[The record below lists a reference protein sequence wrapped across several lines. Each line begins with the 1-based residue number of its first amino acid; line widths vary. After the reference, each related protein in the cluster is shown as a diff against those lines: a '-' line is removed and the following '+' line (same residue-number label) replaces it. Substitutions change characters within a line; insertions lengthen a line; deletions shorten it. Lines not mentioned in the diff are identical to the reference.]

1 MGKFPMT
8 PEGLKKLEAE
18 LKKIYEVDRPA
29 NVRAIQEAR
38 EQGDLS
44 ENAGYKCAKEEQSM
58 IAGRIA
64 YLEGRAANAQV
75 IDPAK
80 LSGDHVVF
88 GAKVSLEDLDTGG
101 RVVYRL
107 VGEDE
112 ADIKQ
117 GSISIT
123 SPIARGLIRRQVG
136 EQVNI
141 VTPSGTRKILILS
154 VEF

>member
-1 MGKFPMT
+1 MAKFPMT
-8 PEGLKKLEAE
+8 PEGLKKLEAD

-64 YLEGRAANAQV
+64 YLQGRIANAMV

-80 LSGDHVVF
+80 LSGDQVVF

-112 ADIKQ
+112 ADFNQ

>member
-1 MGKFPMT
+1 M
-8 PEGLKKLEAE
+8 
-18 LKKIYEVDRPA
+18 
-29 NVRAIQEAR
+29 
-38 EQGDLS
+38 
-44 ENAGYKCAKEEQSM
+44 
-58 IAGRIA
+58 
-64 YLEGRAANAQV
+64 V

-80 LSGDHVVF
+80 LSGDRVVF

-141 VTPSGTRKILILS
+141 VTPSGIRKILILG

>member
-1 MGKFPMT
+1 MAKFPMT
-8 PEGLKKLEAE
+8 PEGLKKLETD

-64 YLEGRAANAQV
+64 YLQGRIANAMV

-80 LSGDHVVF
+80 LSGDQVVF

-101 RVVYRL
+101 RIVYRL

-112 ADIKQ
+112 ADINQ

-141 VTPSGTRKILILS
+141 VTPSGTRRILIHG